1 MLCWRYILI
10 GLRQRGT
17 KGYSNTVVKKALIL
31 MPFFV
36 LLPTLV
42 SVLYTFYGN
51 DTANV
56 DWTAL
61 GVGGVVAI
69 GVSAYFYSFMV
80 GKVIE
85 PGRAFVNSMQ
95 KLFSNQQLHP
105 DEISENFARRPD
117 LADAFD
123 LLRQQYE
130 MIHDQVIELNLTKA
144 QLEDVVQ
151 EKRRNEAILKEQREA
166 FAKLANEL
174 SKARDAAESAS
185 VAKSEFLATMSH
197 EIRTPLNGVIG
208 MVDLLRDTGLDEN
221 QQYFAD
227 TLQQSGQ
234 TLLTVINDIL
244 DISKLEAGKVDLEF
258 QTTSF
263 SRVVENTVEFLTPK
277 ASEKGLQIR
286 WMPGNTMPDVV
297 VSDPTRLRQILFNLV
312 GNAIKFTERGGVD
325 IIAELVSNSD
335 EGLTIKVSIKDTGI
349 GIGRD
354 AQKKLFQKFTQADA
368 STTRRFGGT
377 GLGLAICKQLCTLLG
392 GEIGVDSEEGEGST
406 FWFTFVCEEGNEAD
420 LSADGSGFDVGD
432 MRHATA
438 KRSLKIL
445 VADDNEINQ
454 RIIANMLKK
463 LGHELVAVANGA
475 LACSRV
481 EEEDFDLVL
490 MDIQMPVLGG
500 IDATKW
506 IRAMDENKAK
516 LPIVG
521 CTADAFPEQLERF
534 KQAGMQD
541 VVTKPINRN
550 RLLTAINE
558 VLGEEIHVVDV
569 LQSNLSTK
577 ELVTGFDR
585 ETSPPKP
592 DPVTPKQ
599 DDPLDALLDE
609 LG

>member
-1 MLCWRYILI
+1 MVR
-10 GLRQRGT
+10 
-17 KGYSNTVVKKALIL
+17 KALI
-31 MPFFV
+31 F
-36 LLPTLV
+36 LPLV
-42 SVLYTFYGN
+42 MLVPTIASALYAFYTSEGAAIN
-51 DTANV
+51 WLPYIVSAIV
-56 DWTAL
+56 AL
-61 GVGGVVAI
+61 A
-69 GVSAYFYSFMV
+69 VSAYFYAFMM
-80 GKVIE
+80 GKVVI
-85 PGRAFVNSMQ
+85 PGRTFIGGMQ
-95 KLFSNQQLHP
+95 KLFNNQQIDP
-105 DEISENFARRPD
+105 GIVRDGFAQRPD
-117 LADAFD
+117 LNEAFNE
-123 LLRQQYE
+123 LRQQFE

-174 SKARDAAESAS
+174 SKARDAAESAN

-244 DISKLEAGKVDLEF
+244 DISKLEAGKVELEY
-258 QTTSF
+258 QTVRF
-263 SRVVENTVEFLTPK
+263 SRVVENTADFLKPK
-277 ASEKGLQIR
+277 ASEKGLKINWQ
-286 WMPGNTMPDVV
+286 PAVNMPDVI

-312 GNAIKFTERGGVD
+312 GNAIKFTERGGVE
-325 IIAELVSNSD
+325 IIAELVTTND
-335 EGLTIKVSIKDTGI
+335 DGMTIKVSVKDSGI
-349 GIGRD
+349 GISRD
-354 AQKKLFQKFTQADA
+354 AQRKLFQKFTQADA

-377 GLGLAICKQLCTLLG
+377 GLGLAICKQLCSLLD
-392 GEIGVDSEEGEGST
+392 GEIGVESEEGEGST
-406 FWFTFVCEEGNEAD
+406 FWFTFVCQAGDEAD
-420 LSADGSGFDVGD
+420 LTADGPEMALGD

-438 KRSLKIL
+438 SRKLKIL

-454 RIIANMLKK
+454 RIIANILSK
-463 LGHELVAVANGA
+463 LGHTLVAVENGA

-481 EEEDFDLVL
+481 EEEEFDLIL

-506 IRAMDENKAK
+506 IRAMDENKAS

-541 VVTKPINRN
+541 VVTKPINRD
-550 RLLTAINE
+550 RLLTAIND
-558 VLGEEIHVVDV
+558 VLGEDIHVVARGV
-569 LQSNLSTK
+569 SNGGMQQQD
-577 ELVTGFDR
+577 EGPETG
-585 ETSPPKP
+585 KP
-592 DPVTPKQ
+592 VEKPGKGEQ
-599 DDPLDALLDE
+599 ASGDDPLDALLEE

>member
-1 MLCWRYILI
+1 
-10 GLRQRGT
+10 
-17 KGYSNTVVKKALIL
+17 

-36 LLPTLV
+36 LLPTMAAGFFGYFNGGAGEGIFLPMLAVGLISGFAV
-42 SVLYTFYGN
+42 SIFFYI
-51 DTANV
+51 V
-56 DWTAL
+56 M
-61 GVGGVVAI
+61 
-69 GVSAYFYSFMV
+69 VS
-80 GKVIE
+80 KVIT
-85 PGRAFVNSMQ
+85 PSRTFVVTMQ
-95 KLFSNQQLHP
+95 KLFNNQQIKAE
-105 DEISENFARRPD
+105 DVERNFAARPD
-117 LADAFD
+117 IREAFEV
-123 LLRQQYE
+123 LRKQFE

-174 SKARDAAESAS
+174 SKARDAAESAN

-221 QQYFAD
+221 QKYFAD

-244 DISKLEAGKVDLEF
+244 DISKLEAGKVELEF
-258 QTTSF
+258 QTTRF
-263 SRVVENTVEFLTPK
+263 SRVVENTVQFLEPK
-277 ASEKGLQIR
+277 ASEKGLQINWR
-286 WMPGNTMPDVV
+286 PAQTMPDVI

-312 GNAIKFTERGGVD
+312 GNAIKFTERGNID
-325 IIAELVSNSD
+325 IVAELVSRTD
-335 EGLTIKVSIKDTGI
+335 AGLTIKVSVNDTGI

-354 AQKKLFQKFTQADA
+354 AQRKLFQKFTQADA

-377 GLGLAICKQLCTLLG
+377 GLGLAICKQLCSLLD
-392 GEIGVDSEEGEGST
+392 GEIGVESEEGEGST
-406 FWFTFVCEEGNEAD
+406 FWFTFICQEGDEAD
-420 LSADGSGFDVGD
+420 LAADVIGFDVGD
-432 MRHATA
+432 MRLATA
-438 KRSLKIL
+438 SRKLKIL
-445 VADDNEINQ
+445 VADDNIINQ
-454 RIIANMLKK
+454 RIIANMLSK
-463 LGHELVAVANGA
+463 LGHELIAVENGA
-475 LACSRV
+475 LACSKV

-506 IRAMDENKAK
+506 IRAMDENKAS

-558 VLGEEIHVVDV
+558 VLNEDIHIISEEPANQGAKQLVEG
-569 LQSNLSTK
+569 LPSTK
-577 ELVTGFDR
+577 
-585 ETSPPKP
+585 
-592 DPVTPKQ
+592 Q
-599 DDPLDALLDE
+599 DADQDGTADGTDIDPLDALLEE

>member
-1 MLCWRYILI
+1 
-10 GLRQRGT
+10 
-17 KGYSNTVVKKALIL
+17 
-31 MPFFV
+31 MPIFV
-36 LLPTLV
+36 LLPTLATV
-42 SVLYTFYGN
+42 IYTFYASGG
-51 DTANV
+51 AAL
-56 DWTAL
+56 DWTAVAI
-61 GVGGVVAI
+61 GTITAI
-69 GVSAYFYSFMV
+69 GVSVFFYSFMV
-80 GKVIE
+80 RRTIM
-85 PGRAFVNSMQ
+85 PGRNFVSAMQ
-95 KLFSNQQLHP
+95 KLFNNQQ
-105 DEISENFARRPD
+105 ISEEEVNEGFEGRPD
-117 LADAFD
+117 LVEAFD
-123 LLRQQYE
+123 ILRRQFD

-151 EKRRNEAILKEQREA
+151 EKKRNEAILKEQREA

-174 SKARDAAESAS
+174 SKARDAAESAN

-221 QQYFAD
+221 QQHFAD

-244 DISKLEAGKVDLEF
+244 DISKLEAGKVELEY
-258 QTTSF
+258 QTTRF
-263 SRVVENTVEFLTPK
+263 SRVVENTVEFLKPK
-277 ASEKGLQIR
+277 ASEKGLRIN
-286 WMPGNTMPDVV
+286 WLPADSMPDVI

-325 IIAELVSNSD
+325 IIAELVNSD
-335 EGLTIKVSIKDTGI
+335 TAGLTIKVSIKDTGI
-349 GIGRD
+349 GISKD
-354 AQKKLFQKFTQADA
+354 AQRKLFQKFTQADA

-377 GLGLAICKQLCTLLG
+377 GLGLAICKQLCTLLD

-406 FWFTFVCEEGNEAD
+406 FWFTFICEEGKEAD
-420 LSADGSGFDVGD
+420 LASDAGGFEVGD
-432 MRHATA
+432 MRHAVA
-438 KRSLKIL
+438 SRQLKIL

-454 RIIANMLKK
+454 RIIANMLQK
-463 LGHELVAVANGA
+463 LGHNLVAVANGA

-481 EEEDFDLVL
+481 EEEDFDLIL

-506 IRAMDENKAK
+506 IRAMDETKAS

-541 VVTKPINRN
+541 VVTKPINRT

-558 VLGEEIHVVDV
+558 VLDENIHVVKGAPHA
-569 LQSNLSTK
+569 TGPR
-577 ELVTGFDR
+577 ELVEGFSDV
-585 ETSPPKP
+585 EEPAGSPSPAPAAAAAKGA
-592 DPVTPKQ
+592 
-599 DDPLDALLDE
+599 DPLDALLEE

>member
-1 MLCWRYILI
+1 MLVPIFVSALYVFYTSGQESIDWLPFGI
-10 GLRQRGT
+10 G
-17 KGYSNTVVKKALIL
+17 A
-31 MPFFV
+31 
-36 LLPTLV
+36 LV
-42 SVLYTFYGN
+42 SL
-51 DTANV
+51 
-56 DWTAL
+56 
-61 GVGGVVAI
+61 AI
-69 GVSAYFYSFMV
+69 SVYFYIFMV
-80 GKVIE
+80 SRVIM
-85 PGRAFVNSMQ
+85 PGRTFIQSMQ
-95 KLFSNQQLHP
+95 KLFSNQQL
-105 DEISENFARRPD
+105 DAGEIRLGFAKRSD
-117 LADAFD
+117 LGEAFET
-123 LLRQQYE
+123 LRKQFE

-174 SKARDAAESAS
+174 SKARDAAESAN

-244 DISKLEAGKVDLEF
+244 DISKLEAGKVELEY
-258 QTTSF
+258 QTTRI
-263 SRVVENTVEFLTPK
+263 SRVVENIAEFLQPK
-277 ASEKGLQIR
+277 ALEKGLDIR
-286 WMPGNTMPDVV
+286 WLPADNLPDVI

-325 IIAELVSNSD
+325 IIAEQVSSTED
-335 EGLTIKVSIKDTGI
+335 GVTIKVSIKDTGI
-349 GIGRD
+349 GIGHE
-354 AQKKLFQKFTQADA
+354 AQRKLFQKFTQADA

-377 GLGLAICKQLCTLLG
+377 GLGLAICKQLCSLLD

-406 FWFTFVCEEGNEAD
+406 FWFTFICQVGDAAD
-420 LSADGSGFDVGD
+420 LTSDNGELTVGD
-432 MRHATA
+432 MRQATA
-438 KRSLKIL
+438 SRKLKIL
-445 VADDNEINQ
+445 VADDNAINQ
-454 RIIANMLKK
+454 RIVSNMLSK
-463 LGHELVAVANGA
+463 LGHTLIAVENGA

-481 EEEDFDLVL
+481 EEEDFDLIL

-506 IRAMDENKAK
+506 IRAMDEGKAE

-558 VLGEEIHVVDV
+558 VLGETIHVVEQPSLDGDTK
-569 LQSNLSTK
+569 QFTHGFDGRSKGTSTK
-577 ELVTGFDR
+577 ETVPA
-585 ETSPPKP
+585 S
-592 DPVTPKQ
+592 
-599 DDPLDALLDE
+599 DPLDALLEE
-609 LG
+609 LS

>member
-1 MLCWRYILI
+1 M
-10 GLRQRGT
+10 
-17 KGYSNTVVKKALIL
+17 VKKALVFI
-31 MPFFV
+31 PFFV
-36 LLPTLV
+36 LLPTIASAMYHFLM
-42 SVLYTFYGN
+42 GGPG
-51 DTANV
+51 AI
-56 DWTAL
+56 DWIAYAVGGSTAL
-61 GVGGVVAI
+61 VVSLI
-69 GVSAYFYSFMV
+69 FYRFMT
-80 GKVIE
+80 GMVIT
-85 PGRAFVNSMQ
+85 PGATLIAAMQ
-95 KLFSNQQLHP
+95 KLFNNQQIDP
-105 DEISENFARRPD
+105 DQVRAGFKNRPD

-123 LLRQQYE
+123 VLRRQFE

-144 QLEDVVQ
+144 QLEDVVH
-151 EKRRNEAILKEQREA
+151 EKKRNEAILKEQREA

-174 SKARDAAESAS
+174 SKARDAAEAAN

-221 QQYFAD
+221 QQYFAE

-244 DISKLEAGKVDLEF
+244 DISKLEAGKVELEF
-258 QTTSF
+258 QTTRF
-263 SRVVENTVEFLTPK
+263 SRIVENTVEFLKPK

-286 WMPGNTMPDVV
+286 WLPSETMPDVI
-297 VSDPTRLRQILFNLV
+297 VSDATRLRQILFNLV

-325 IIAELVSNSD
+325 IIAEQVTRNDNGILV
-335 EGLTIKVSIKDTGI
+335 KVSIRDTGI
-349 GIGRD
+349 GISRD
-354 AQKKLFQKFTQADA
+354 AQRKLFQKFTQADA

-377 GLGLAICKQLCTLLG
+377 GLGLAISRQLCSLLD

-406 FWFTFVCEEGNEAD
+406 FWFTFVCQVGDEAD
-420 LSADGSGFDVGD
+420 LGVDRVGLSLGD
-432 MRHATA
+432 LRHATA
-438 KRSLKIL
+438 SRKLKIL

-454 RIIANMLKK
+454 RIVANMLNK
-463 LGHELVAVANGA
+463 LGHTLVAVENGA

-506 IRAMDENKAK
+506 IRAMDENKAS

-550 RLLTAINE
+550 RLLSVINE
-558 VLGEEIHVVDV
+558 VIGEDIHVVEKV
-569 LQSNLSTK
+569 PSNNGSK
-577 ELVTGFDR
+577 KLVDGFDHAV
-585 ETSPPKP
+585 SGKP
-592 DPVTPKQ
+592 DKSKPRKDVPP
-599 DDPLDALLDE
+599 DLSDPLDALLAE
-609 LG
+609 LS